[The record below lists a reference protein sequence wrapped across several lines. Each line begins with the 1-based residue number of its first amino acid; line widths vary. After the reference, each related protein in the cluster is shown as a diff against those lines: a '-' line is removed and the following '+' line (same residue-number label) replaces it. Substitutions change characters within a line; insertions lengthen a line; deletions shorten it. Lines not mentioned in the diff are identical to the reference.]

1 MSVKKLKNIPA
12 SVRARLFNEAVAQQR
27 PFNEILQHYAME
39 RFLYRLAN
47 SPHSRSFLLKGAL
60 MLRAVETKMS
70 RPTMAIDLLGKVTND
85 HESLQRIVQDC
96 ISISVNDG
104 MFFDAGSME
113 LQDIVEGAD
122 YHGVRILFPAFLGT
136 ARISMQIDV
145 GFGDKVTPRPM
156 WIHYPELLD
165 LGSPHLW
172 AIPPETAIAE
182 KLQVM
187 VNLHRINSR
196 MKDFYDIYLMS
207 QHLDF
212 KGEILVK
219 AITTTFTNRKTGIPR
234 DAPLALSTTFLDVPG
249 KPLQWDGFVRRLRID
264 DALSLGQTITVL
276 SDFLMPV
283 LRTAS
288 ANTSFNQLWSKGGPW
303 HPKIPRGVE

>member
-122 YHGVRILFPAFLGT
+122 YHVECFPDACGFANASINDKIFRALSHVRIEIVHNHSQW
-136 ARISMQIDV
+136 R
-145 GFGDKVTPRPM
+145 FG
-156 WIHYPELLD
+156 
-165 LGSPHLW
+165 
-172 AIPPETAIAE
+172 
-182 KLQVM
+182 
-187 VNLHRINSR
+187 
-196 MKDFYDIYLMS
+196 
-207 QHLDF
+207 
-212 KGEILVK
+212 
-219 AITTTFTNRKTGIPR
+219 
-234 DAPLALSTTFLDVPG
+234 
-249 KPLQWDGFVRRLRID
+249 
-264 DALSLGQTITVL
+264 
-276 SDFLMPV
+276 
-283 LRTAS
+283 
-288 ANTSFNQLWSKGGPW
+288 
-303 HPKIPRGVE
+303 